1 MRRVGVPRVEVRRV
15 GVRRL
20 GTAGLVGV
28 SFFAVVTVLLPLAQQ
43 PDHDVVRS
51 SISALA
57 LGSWGWLQA
66 AAFAVLGVGTVAIA
80 LVLHGSRLGR
90 LGPGMVVVSGLLD
103 LVIAVFPTA
112 PDGAAVSGVAAV
124 HAVAATGS
132 LVLMVH
138 GETVRAGCRV
148 AAPSR
153 TERGVGGLVGRSLP
167 CGVGDD
173 RSVRA
178 RRAAARVRHLQLAGG
193 RGRLGSKGHHI
204 ECLMSDVTSR
214 R

>member
-1 MRRVGVPRVEVRRV
+1 MPRVEVRRV

-90 LGPGMVVVSGLLD
+90 LGPAMVVVSGLLD

-132 LVLMVH
+132 LVLMVL
-138 GETVRAGCRV
+138 VMFVMARPFARDAGW
-148 AAPSR
+148 
-153 TERGVGGLVGRSLP
+153 
-167 CGVGDD
+167 
-173 RSVRA
+173 
-178 RRAAARVRHLQLAGG
+178 RRLAGPSVAWGVSSAGVFLAVSATTGLFGLAERLLVFGTCSWLAVVAGWG
-193 RGRLGSKGHHI
+193 RR
-204 ECLMSDVTSR
+204 VTISSA
-214 R
+214 